1 MRREVGIRVGSRAT
15 TRWIGGVAALAA
27 AAVLLACQGKRE
39 ESTGAGSRPPAASA
53 APQTGGTPADS
64 APAPAASPPEATI
77 EVGEA
82 VRISSTQLAVPLAF
96 YAADS
101 RDVGRVHAELA
112 VPDGPYKFAKAEP
125 SEKRRWKISAKQN
138 GKAIELDV
146 SGGDRAIT
154 DGDIGRL
161 VFNLPEG
168 GVPDRVPLTV
178 NHVHTQPPQAESAAP
193 KSSGELPATPDSSAP
208 SPGCFFFTH

>member
-1 MRREVGIRVGSRAT
+1 MRSQVTMRS
-15 TRWIGGVAALAA
+15 IGGLVALAA
-27 AAVLLACQGKRE
+27 VAVLLSCQGKRE
-39 ESTGAGSRPPAASA
+39 EAPGAEAKPLAASE

-64 APAPAASPPEATI
+64 VPAPAAAPPEATI

-82 VRISSTQLAVPLAF
+82 VRISSKQVALPLAF
-96 YAADS
+96 FAADS
-101 RDVGRVHAELA
+101 RDVGRIHAELA
-112 VPDGPYKFAKAEP
+112 VPEGPYKFAKAEP

-138 GKAIELDV
+138 GKVIDLDV

-154 DGDIGRL
+154 DGDVGRL
-161 VFNLPEG
+161 VFTLPEG
-168 GVPDRVPLTV
+168 SAPDRVPLTV

-208 SPGCFFFTH
+208 SPGCLFFTH